1 MSEILHDILKV
12 KITNPSTGLPEWK
25 QIPAIRGTSVYS
37 LPAVPTSREIQS
49 GGVTITQHGYILRV
63 YDEKKAVES
72 SGYTY
77 DTFEVWD
84 GLDGIGTVNSIDT
97 INPIN
102 GSTNV
107 QLDAVSFK
115 RDQKNSYNVLDRKLA
130 RENIDAFQDVH
141 NPTNGQI
148 PCYSAASS
156 AWYPSDLTPGKV
168 GAVHSAL
175 KINGNSINNPTTDSA
190 NITLDVDDISGA
202 VPTTTEINGYTLN
215 SNITLRAND
224 IGAVHSELRICGVS
238 ITNPTTASA
247 SISLVPSNI
256 GAVPISRQIN
266 GISLASNITT
276 RTIASNISVA
286 SSAWSSNSTPS
297 SYVDAGFP
305 YRATVSVSGI
315 TTNMVPQV
323 VFDLS
328 DSMSGVFA
336 PIAESVTNGVQI
348 YASGIP
354 ESDITIPTIICFN

>member
-37 LPAVPTSREIQS
+37 LPAVPTSREVQS
-49 GGVTITQHGYILRV
+49 GGITITQYGYILTV
-63 YDEKKAVES
+63 WDEKKAILDSE
-72 SGYTY
+72 YTG
-77 DTFEVWD
+77 DIFEVWN
-84 GLDGIGTVNSIDT
+84 GLDGRGIVNSIDAISPT
-97 INPIN
+97 
-102 GSTNV
+102 GGTTNV

-115 RDQKNSYNVLDRKLA
+115 RNQSSYTDSDRALA
-130 RENIDAFQDVH
+130 RENIDAFQEVH
-141 NPTNGQI
+141 NPTDGQI
-148 PCYSAASS
+148 PRYSAASS
-156 AWYPSDLTPGKV
+156 IWYPGDLTPGEV

-175 KINGNSINNPTTDSA
+175 KINGKSINNPTTNSA
-190 NITLDVDDISGA
+190 SITLNVGDVNGA
-202 VPTTTEINGYTLN
+202 VSTTTEINGHTLN
-215 SNITLRAND
+215 SNVTLSPND
-224 IGAVHSELRICGVS
+224 IGAIHSALKINGIS
-238 ITNPTTASA
+238 ITNPTNASA

-256 GAVPISRQIN
+256 GAVPVGRTIN
-266 GISLASNITT
+266 GVTLASNITT

-328 DSMSGVFA
+328 DSMSGIFA
-336 PIAESVTNGVQI
+336 PIAESITNGVQI

>member
-37 LPAVPTSREIQS
+37 LPAVPTSREVSS
-49 GGVTITQHGYILRV
+49 GGITVTQYGYILTIW
-63 YDEKKAVES
+63 DEKKYILDNT
-72 SGYTY
+72 YTG
-77 DTFEVWD
+77 DVFEVWN
-84 GLDGIGTVNSIDT
+84 GLDGLGTVNSIDT
-97 INPIN
+97 ISPA
-102 GSTNV
+102 GGTTNV

-115 RDQKNSYNVLDRKLA
+115 RNQSSYTDSDRALA
-130 RENIDAFQDVH
+130 RTNIDAFQDVH
-141 NPTNGQI
+141 NPTNGQV
-148 PCYSAASS
+148 PRYSAASS
-156 AWYPSDLTPGKV
+156 KWYPGDLTPGEV

-190 NITLDVDDISGA
+190 NITLDVDDINGA

-215 SNITLRAND
+215 SNITLNPND
-224 IGAVHSELRICGVS
+224 IGAIHSSLKINNVS
-238 ITNPTTASA
+238 ITNPTTESA
-247 SISLVPSNI
+247 SISLAPSNI
-256 GAVPISRQIN
+256 GAVPVSRQIN

-315 TTNMVPQV
+315 TTNMIPQV

-328 DSMSGVFA
+328 DSMSGIFA
-336 PIAESVTNGVQI
+336 PIAESIANGVQI
-348 YASGIP
+348 YASDIP

>member
-49 GGVTITQHGYILRV
+49 GGITITQYGYILTV
-63 YDEKKAVES
+63 WDEKKAVLDSE
-72 SGYTY
+72 YTG
-77 DTFEVWD
+77 DVFEVWN
-84 GLDGIGTVNSIDT
+84 GLDGLGTVNTVDG
-97 INPIN
+97 INPLS
-102 GSTNV
+102 GTTNV
-107 QLDAVSFK
+107 QLDAVSYT
-115 RDQKNSYNVLDRKLA
+115 RDQSSQSAGNKARARK
-130 RENIDAFQDVH
+130 NIDAFQDIH

-148 PCYSAASS
+148 PRYSAASS
-156 AWYPSDLTPGKV
+156 MWYPGDLTPGEV

-175 KINGNSINNPTTDSA
+175 KINGKSINNPTTDSA
-190 NITLDVDDISGA
+190 NITLNVGDVSGA
-202 VPTTTEINGYTLN
+202 VPTTTEINGHTLN
-215 SNITLRAND
+215 SNITLGPND
-224 IGAVHSELRICGVS
+224 ISAVHSALKICGVS

-247 SISLVPSNI
+247 SISFMPSHI

-286 SSAWSSNSTPS
+286 SSAWGSNSTPS

-315 TTNMVPQV
+315 TANMIPQV
-323 VFDLS
+323 VFDLN
-328 DSMSGVFA
+328 DSMSGIFA
-336 PIAESVTNGVQI
+336 PIAESITNGVQI
-348 YASGIP
+348 YASDIP
-354 ESDITIPTIICFN
+354 ENDITIPTIICFN